1 MWVCVDGLY
10 VTHNNNNFDNDD
22 DDEDEDDDASAPSYA
37 AYYDALWPSS
47 ICAKQEEKER
57 EIEGG
62 ERN

>member
-1 MWVCVDGLY
+1 MWVCVVGLY

-22 DDEDEDDDASAPSYA
+22 DDEDDDASAPSYA

-57 EIEGG
+57 QQ
-62 ERN
+62 